1 MKYLKIQNDGVL
13 DTRLIALMGGTT
25 KANDVFKIGQWG
37 SGLKYTL
44 AYLLKNNIDFKIFAG
59 EEQVIVG
66 TETEI
71 IRDEVFEII
80 TINGQRTSV
89 TVNMG
94 GNAWEAW
101 TVIREVWCNA
111 LDEGGALKQTTTE
124 VTGLAGTTTFYIQ
137 ITEEIK
143 NVILNWSKYFIHD
156 HEALFESD
164 TYRIYPGGDSLRL
177 YKQGVLIHESNSKFA
192 GLFSYDIR
200 NADINE
206 LREFKGSIELELYK
220 ALKDANEKVIRQ
232 FIENV
237 TDDHYEGQADF
248 SGWSFMGKFGKQWAE
263 TIGNATLIHQE
274 AVDQIKARDLD
285 VDLTASVVVPKK
297 VYKLLSNQFKG
308 VGALRMADKN
318 NEFFQTHDQELE
330 KMIKQGLAILE
341 TCDYSISPELSFIY
355 GIFGDKRKLASVN
368 LDEKVIYVSESMRNS
383 SLFEIVGMLIEENE
397 HFNTG
402 FQDHTR
408 EFQQHFINL
417 FTKTLLRKHEITL

>member
-13 DTRLIALMGGTT
+13 DIRLIALMGGTT

-59 EEQVIVG
+59 EDEVLIG
-66 TETEI
+66 TETEV
-71 IRDEVFEII
+71 IREEAFEII

-94 GNAWEAW
+94 GNAWESW
-101 TVIREVWCNA
+101 TVIREIWCNA
-111 LDEGGALKQTTTE
+111 LDEGGAVKETTTE
-124 VTGLAGTTTFYIQ
+124 TTGVAGTTTFYIQ
-137 ITEEIK
+137 LTESIRA
-143 NVILNWSKYFIHD
+143 VVMDWSKYFIHD

-164 TYRIYPGGDSLRL
+164 TYRVYPGGDHLRF
-177 YKQGVLIHESNSKFA
+177 YKQGVLIYEGKQDRKALFA
-192 GLFSYDIR
+192 YDIR

-206 LREFKGSIELELYK
+206 LREFRGSIEMELYM
-220 ALKDANEKVIRQ
+220 ALKDANEKVIRH

-237 TDDHYEGQADF
+237 TDDHYEGCCDYN
-248 SGWSFMGKFGKQWAE
+248 GWSFMGKFGKKWKE
-263 TIGNATLIHQE
+263 TIGNATLIHQK
-274 AVDQIKARDLD
+274 AVDQIEARGLD

-297 VYKLLSNQFKG
+297 VYDILTNQFKG

-318 NEFFQTHDQELE
+318 NEFYQTHDQELE
-330 KMIKQGLAILE
+330 LMIKSGLAILE
-341 TCDYSISPELSFIY
+341 SCDYSISPELSFVY
-355 GIFGDKRKLASVN
+355 GIFGDKRTLAKVN
-368 LDEKVIYVSESMRNS
+368 TDEKIIYVSEAMRNS
-383 SLFEIVGMLIEENE
+383 SMFQIVGMLIEENE

-402 FQDHTR
+402 FQDETR
-408 EFQQHFINL
+408 QFQQHFINL